1 MSPRTRKLVQYV
13 LPTILS
19 QVSFFLFTIIDGIFV
34 GQGIG
39 TDALGAINIVFP
51 FVMLCNAL
59 FMLATIGGV
68 TVTAIRL
75 GRGDTEGANLAF
87 RHGMMFTVLFAVV
100 LSCLGSFGA
109 DPLCRIMGSNRDLS
123 HHDAGLSARLRPV
136 HHPFRPW
143 SGAERLCPQRR
154 LSPAGQRSGHCR
166 HDPEHHR

>member
-87 RHGMMFTVLFAVV
+87 RHGMMFTVLFRRRTQ
-100 LSCLGSFGA
+100 LSRILRRRPSAGSWA
-109 DPLCRIMGSNRDLS
+109 PT
-123 HHDAGLSARLRPV
+123 RPIT
-136 HHPFRPW
+136 P
-143 SGAERLCPQRR
+143 
-154 LSPAGQRSGHCR
+154 
-166 HDPEHHR
+166 

>member
-109 DPLCRIMGSNRDLS
+109 DPLCRIMGSNETYHTMMRDYLHVYALFIIPS
-123 HHDAGLSARLRPV
+123 GLGQALNGFARNDGSPCWSAERSLSAR
-136 HHPFRPW
+136 
-143 SGAERLCPQRR
+143 S
-154 LSPAGQRSGHCR
+154 
-166 HDPEHHR
+166 